1 MSNENVALRKELASL
16 RKLLRSETRK
26 KYGRINPFCED
37 LFDWKEKG
45 EFCGSE
51 GTTIYDSATVI
62 GDVTIGDNCWVGPF
76 TMLDGSGKLTIGH
89 HVDISTGVKIY
100 THDTVKR
107 ALTGGKHP
115 TEVAPT
121 SIGNNCFIGTD
132 AVILKGVSIGDMCV
146 IGANSLVNR
155 DFPDRTIIAGSPA
168 KKIGHVALDSKG
180 AVKLVYGRGRK

>member
-1 MSNENVALRKELASL
+1 MGKTDEALRKELESL
-16 RKLLRSETRK
+16 REHLRSETRM
-26 KYGRINPFCED
+26 KYGRVNPFCED

-51 GTTIYDSATVI
+51 GTAIYDSATVI
-62 GDVTIGDNCWVGPF
+62 GDVTIGKNCWIGPF

-107 ALTGGKHP
+107 ALTGGKNP

-132 AVILKGVSIGDMCV
+132 AVILKGVRIGNMCV

-155 DFPDRTIIAGSPA
+155 NFPDRTIIAGAPA
-168 KKIGHVALDSKG
+168 KKIGHVEMDRKG
-180 AVKLVYGRGRK
+180 AVKLVYGRGKK